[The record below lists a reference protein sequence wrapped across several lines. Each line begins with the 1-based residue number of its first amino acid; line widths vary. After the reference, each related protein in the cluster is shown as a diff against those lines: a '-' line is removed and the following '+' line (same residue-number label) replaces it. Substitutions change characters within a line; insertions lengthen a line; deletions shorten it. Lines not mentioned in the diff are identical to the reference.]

1 MQKLLLTAAALAVF
15 SSACTWSTESNEILA
30 RHVSDWEGT
39 KSASESWTGEPIQV
53 YSESGNVRI
62 VAEPGRSKIELSAR
76 FYAGASSDADAE
88 AAFRDIESQL
98 EIELT
103 DAGFQIVCPSAAERH
118 GSAVRST
125 TGCDLLTVRIPAGAE
140 SQAHQLSAS
149 TSFGGIIA
157 SGIIG
162 SVKLQAPFGLRAEVT
177 PVQGSEIT
185 LAAEQLVLGNCP
197 SVLLLP
203 PDFASDQ
210 ISLVVEGLG
219 DIHAPAFPD
228 LAVPMPDGQKTPK
241 SVALSR
247 GTSGSGASLID
258 VHSSLGDVILD
269 SGSLAADF
277 PFSACE
283 HLEVGS
289 TSIDF
294 DL

>member
-39 KSASESWTGEPIQV
+39 RSASEPWAGEPIRV
-53 YSESGNVRI
+53 HSESGNVRI
-62 VAEPGRSKIELSAR
+62 LAEPGRTKIELSAR

-98 EIELT
+98 DIELT
-103 DAGFQIVCPSAAERH
+103 DAGFQIVCLSAAERH

-140 SQAHQLSAS
+140 SHAHQLSAS
-149 TSFGGIIA
+149 ASFGGIIA
-157 SGIIG
+157 SGVVG
-162 SVKLQAPFGLRAEVT
+162 SVNLHAPFGLRAEVT
-177 PVQGSEIT
+177 PLQGSEII
-185 LAAEQLVLGNCP
+185 LAAKQLALGNCP
-197 SVLLLP
+197 SILLLP
-203 PDFASDQ
+203 SDFAADK
-210 ISLVVEGLG
+210 ISLVVEGRG

-228 LAVPMPDGQKTPK
+228 LAVPMPDGQDTPK
-241 SVALSR
+241 SAALSR
-247 GTSGSGASLID
+247 GTPGSGASRID

-269 SGSLAADF
+269 SGMLAADY
-277 PFSACE
+277 PFSACK
-283 HLEVGS
+283 HLEIGS
-289 TSIDF
+289 SSIDL